1 MIYPIL
7 LYFLF
12 VGWTG
17 LGCNEPDCPGTPN
30 CFGRGHCNTTNRET
44 PQCTDCVEGWMGPA
58 CNDPCVHGHPNRGVC
73 ICDHPCYAD
82 SGCQLECSG
91 RGTCVDGSCSCNF
104 DNNIGWQGEHCEL
117 DGCPGINGNCNS
129 NGLCNT
135 NTRQCECDPLWT
147 GDDCGTPNCV
157 GTPPCSGHGSC
168 DGYHV
173 PRQCNCYSDWAGK
186 ACEIPCKHGINYGNS
201 SGCICEPCYSG
212 VGCDQLCSEHG
223 PCINGLCVCDELAG
237 YKGEFCEI
245 PGCPGWPK
253 DCSGHGTCNLATK
266 SCSCDPG
273 WFEASCSWTDCPG
286 TPDCNDHGN
295 CVPPRGNN
303 YYAGQLC
310 F

>member
-44 PQCTDCVEGWMGPA
+44 PQCTDCVEGWMGPT

-129 NGLCNT
+129 NGSVIRCGLEMIVELQIVWGHHLVQVTVVAMAITFLDNVT
-135 NTRQCECDPLWT
+135 AIAT
-147 GDDCGTPNCV
+147 GLGRRV
-157 GTPPCSGHGSC
+157 R
-168 DGYHV
+168 YHV
-173 PRQCNCYSDWAGK
+173 SM
-186 ACEIPCKHGINYGNS
+186 
-201 SGCICEPCYSG
+201 
-212 VGCDQLCSEHG
+212 
-223 PCINGLCVCDELAG
+223 
-237 YKGEFCEI
+237 
-245 PGCPGWPK
+245 
-253 DCSGHGTCNLATK
+253 
-266 SCSCDPG
+266 
-273 WFEASCSWTDCPG
+273 ASIMETLRVVYVNHV
-286 TPDCNDHGN
+286 TL
-295 CVPPRGNN
+295 V
-303 YYAGQLC
+303 
-310 F
+310 